1 MVEAGIRCIQGIML
15 VVCGYLVY
23 LTGAPLVRAMEQPS
37 VPMLDPVTAAG
48 ETAYALPR
56 YRIIG
61 ERNLFATPVSS
72 VLVPVEQVFEES
84 KLDVTLLGTLA
95 SQPAELSVAL
105 LQIGM
110 ERQLARIGERV
121 QGARV
126 ERIERRRVV
135 VENRGKLESISM
147 AEPEAVS
154 GPGGPRDLRKSR
166 VVTNL
171 ISPSGPLDAS
181 ALEAFKASLP
191 DGSADL
197 SPGVSL
203 LPAPAPPAG
212 IARPGLAFTATAQV
226 EAERGSSFAAV
237 VGLEGVVL
245 ASPIEG
251 LDALLGPAIQ
261 KLRAQELVRSGD
273 RVVAVN
279 GVPLDD
285 PARLPRI
292 LEALAKP
299 GRGSLTIVAA
309 SNEPREV
316 QVEFP

>member
-37 VPMLDPVTAAG
+37 VAMLDPVTAAG

-171 ISPSGPLDAS
+171 ISPSGPLDAG
-181 ALEAFKASLP
+181 ALEALQASLP
-191 DGSADL
+191 DGTADL

-203 LPAPAPPAG
+203 MPAPAAG
-212 IARPGLAFTATAQV
+212 VARKGLAFTATAQP
-226 EAERGSSFAAV
+226 EGERGSSFAAV

-245 ASPIEG
+245 SSPIEG

-261 KLRAQELVRSGD
+261 KLRAQALVKSGD

>member
-1 MVEAGIRCIQGIML
+1 VIEAGIRCIQGVML
-15 VVCGYLVY
+15 VVCGYLAY

-37 VPMLDPVTAAG
+37 EATLEQIAPVADG
-48 ETAYALPR
+48 TAYSLPR
-56 YRIIG
+56 YQIIG
-61 ERNLFATPVSS
+61 DRNLFATPVNALAAS
-72 VLVPVEQVFEES
+72 VQQQVFEES

-95 SQPAELSVAL
+95 SQPIELSVAL
-105 LQIGM
+105 LQVGQ
-110 ERQLARIGERV
+110 ERQLARVGERI

-135 VENRGKLESISM
+135 IENGGKLESISM
-147 AEPEAVS
+147 AEPLPLS

-171 ISPSGPLDAS
+171 IEPSGTLS
-181 ALEAFKASLP
+181 GLEANFP
-191 DGSADL
+191 GSDAL
-197 SPGVSL
+197 VVPPAAG
-203 LPAPAPPAG
+203 PAAPAVPPALA
-212 IARPGLAFTATAQV
+212 ARRENSAFTATAQ
-226 EAERGSSFAAV
+226 APGERGSSFAAV
-237 VGLEGVVL
+237 VGLDGVVL

-261 KLRAQELVRSGD
+261 KLRAQELVKSGD

-292 LEALAKP
+292 LEALARP
-299 GRGSLTIVAA
+299 GTGSLTIVAA

>member
-1 MVEAGIRCIQGIML
+1 VVEAGIRFIQSIML

-37 VPMLDPVTAAG
+37 VAALDPVATTA
-48 ETAYALPR
+48 ETAAYALPR

-61 ERNLFATPVSS
+61 ERNLFATPTSA

-110 ERQLARIGERV
+110 ERQLVRIGERI

-126 ERIERRRVV
+126 ERIDRRQVI
-135 VENRGKLESISM
+135 VENRGKLESIKM
-147 AEPEAVS
+147 LEPEPLS

-166 VVTNL
+166 VFTNL
-171 ISPSGPLDAS
+171 IQPSTPPVEGLQAGFADGNSFPGP
-181 ALEAFKASLP
+181 P
-191 DGSADL
+191 MQ
-197 SPGVSL
+197 V
-203 LPAPAPPAG
+203 PPPVATPS
-212 IARPGLAFTATAQV
+212 IVRQGLAFTATAQS
-226 EAERGSSFAAV
+226 AKERGSSFAAV

-261 KLRAQELVRSGD
+261 KLRARDLVKTGD
-273 RVVAVN
+273 RVVAIN

-299 GRGSLTIVAA
+299 GTGSLTIVAQ